1 MGSGFRVVLPVLSPG
16 LEGVPGRPAAR
27 WWQRIEAAGRRRR
40 RVVENGRRAMP
51 VAGV

>member
-27 WWQRIEAAGRRRR
+27 WWQWIEAAGRRWRL
-40 RVVENGRRAMP
+40 VVENGRRAMP